1 MTINKARELLSSQV
15 QIASGYTRNGAK
27 LILAEVNKE
36 HGQTAVDSLI
46 REFELEKLFG
56 FKEGMVF

>member
-1 MTINKARELLSSQV
+1 MTINKARELLSNQV

-27 LILAEVNKE
+27 LILAEVSKE
-36 HGQTAVDSLI
+36 HGQAAVDELI

-56 FKEGMVF
+56 FKQGMMF